1 MLVRE
6 AMTTDVVTATPHT
19 PLVDLIDMMIEHDIT
34 GVPVVDAEGR
44 VVGVATE
51 ADLVARQAHPTAKR
65 PRLALLAGLIRGTHD
80 KWWTK
85 AAGLTT
91 AAVMS
96 SPAQTAYENE
106 TLQTAATRMLT
117 LGIRRLPVIDDDG
130 RLTGILSRH
139 DLLELAHRT
148 DSVIARDVASALA
161 SPLSCPEDHGVRMSC
176 VAQGVVYIEGWTHTH
191 DDAELIFDVL
201 RSIPGVLD
209 VRGGIGRRPAYHASI
224 DVVITNPAPPP
235 TAPEQSHDP
244 SPERGVAVG
253 VNASE

>member
-51 ADLVARQAHPTAKR
+51 ADLLARQAHPTAKG
-65 PRLALLAGLIRGTHD
+65 PRSTLLGGLVRGPHD

-106 TLQTAATRMLT
+106 TLQTAATRMLS

-130 RLTGILSRH
+130 RLTGIVSRH

-148 DSVIARDVASALA
+148 DGVIARDVASALA

-209 VRGGIGRRPAYHASI
+209 VRGGIGRRPAYHAVGRRRDHQPSAPAHRAGA
-224 DVVITNPAPPP
+224 VVRLVSRTLASPPA
-235 TAPEQSHDP
+235 
-244 SPERGVAVG
+244 
-253 VNASE
+253 

>member
-65 PRLALLAGLIRGTHD
+65 PRLTLLAELVRGTHD

-96 SPAQTAYENE
+96 SPAQTAYEND
-106 TLQTAATRMLT
+106 TLQTAATRMLA

-130 RLTGILSRH
+130 RLTGVLSRH
-139 DLLELAHRT
+139 DLLELAHRA

-191 DDAELIFDVL
+191 EDAELIFEVL

-209 VRGGIGRRPAYHASI
+209 VRGGIGRRPAYHASL
-224 DVVITNPAPPP
+224 DVVITNPAHPP
-235 TAPEQSHDP
+235 TPPEQSYDS
-244 SPERGVAVG
+244 SPERGVAAG

>member
-6 AMTTDVVTATPHT
+6 AMTTDVVTATPET

-34 GVPVVDAEGR
+34 GVPVVDVEGR

-65 PRLALLAGLIRGTHD
+65 PRLALLAELIRGSHD

-91 AAVMS
+91 ASVMS
-96 SPAQTAYENE
+96 SPAHTAYENE

-117 LGIRRLPVIDDDG
+117 LGIRRLPVLDDDG

-139 DLLELAHRT
+139 DLLVVAHRT
-148 DSVIARDVASALA
+148 DDVIARDVESALA
-161 SPLSCPEDHGVRMSC
+161 SPLRCPEDHGVRISC

-201 RSIPGVLD
+201 RAIPGVLD
-209 VRGGIGRRPAYHASI
+209 VRGGIGRRPLYHAPM
-224 DVVITNPAPPP
+224 DVLVTNP
-235 TAPEQSHDP
+235 TAQSSMPEQS
-244 SPERGVAVG
+244 SSTTSR
-253 VNASE
+253 